1 MTKYRWALCGL
12 AVLPGMT
19 AVNAAA
25 PGELPWVPEDPP
37 MQVRIVRS
45 AQPGCEPDCPE
56 WISAQGKIMAG
67 QTLYLFRSALRR
79 LKGRKLP
86 VFLHSS
92 GGAVREALAIGR
104 LIRTNGLDVAVMKT
118 EFAAC
123 AAGDAACRK
132 QEAEG
137 RFRGTPW
144 DVAVC
149 GSACTFVLGGGTRR
163 FADQRTQIGVHQPQ
177 SFATYSKIRR
187 YYWRE
192 TVSPGGRRSKTL
204 FAVVQRN
211 TVPTKTGESQYKEIE
226 QYFTSMGVGGNIM
239 QLTRSAPYWSAHW
252 MTADELTSTQLIT
265 SRTSGLELLPGFVPP
280 KGWVPLP
287 PPAGAASS
295 SVSDR
300 RLEGVQTMPQA
311 LPSVRPAP
319 ADTSVSVSERWLK
332 GMQARPQAIPAFP
345 PAGSPAQKV
354 SPVADGPASAKAVSP
369 PGSSQSA
376 GPEASGTGTVPPQIG
391 PGPATGSDGRA
402 AP

>member
-1 MTKYRWALCGL
+1 
-12 AVLPGMT
+12 
-19 AVNAAA
+19 
-25 PGELPWVPEDPP
+25 
-37 MQVRIVRS
+37 
-45 AQPGCEPDCPE
+45 
-56 WISAQGKIMAG
+56 
-67 QTLYLFRSALRR
+67 
-79 LKGRKLP
+79 
-86 VFLHSS
+86 
-92 GGAVREALAIGR
+92 
-104 LIRTNGLDVAVMKT
+104 
-118 EFAAC
+118 
-123 AAGDAACRK
+123 
-132 QEAEG
+132 
-137 RFRGTPW
+137 
-144 DVAVC
+144 
-149 GSACTFVLGGGTRR
+149 
-163 FADQRTQIGVHQPQ
+163 
-177 SFATYSKIRR
+177 
-187 YYWRE
+187 
-192 TVSPGGRRSKTL
+192 
-204 FAVVQRN
+204 
-211 TVPTKTGESQYKEIE
+211 
-226 QYFTSMGVGGNIM
+226 M

-376 GPEASGTGTVPPQIG
+376 CPEASGTGTVPPQIG